1 MPRAAKNLR
10 VGEKV
15 IAMLQARVDEG
26 VALDVNSLAHSILF
40 QYLTGQL
47 RNFAE
52 PNGTPN
58 VPNSLQGNIKEQNG
72 TGEEPNSTPNVP
84 NSSETPPQFNAAAR
98 LRAAMSN
105 TQNPIQ

>member
-15 IAMLQARVDEG
+15 IAMLQARVDTGE
-26 VALDVNSLAHSILF
+26 ALSVDAYAHAILF

-52 PNGTPN
+52 QNDPLD
-58 VPNSLQGNIKEQNG
+58 VPLPIQENFAEQNG
-72 TGEEPNSTPNVP
+72 TGKEPNSTLNVP
-84 NSSETPPQFNAAAR
+84 SSSETLPQFNAAAR